1 MKPENVLVTGA
12 TGFVGANL
20 VRRLVKLNYNVSI
33 IIRKSSNTWRI
44 RNILKYVSV
53 FYVDLLDIDN
63 LKKVIH
69 EINPQIIFHLA
80 TYGGHPNQINDVD
93 IINTNILGTANL
105 LEACSKID
113 YKLFVNTGSSSEYGK
128 KDEPMKESDILEPIN
143 TYGVT
148 KAAATLYCNSIAKAQ
163 NKPIITFRL
172 FSPFG
177 YYEEENR
184 LIPYVIIN
192 CLKNNKL
199 CLGDKNS
206 ARDFIFIE
214 DVVNAYVS
222 LINSTQAFK
231 GEIINIGFGQQH
243 TVGYIVKTITN
254 YMNYKGKISWSANA
268 GRSYDSTKWQADISK
283 ALDVLNWKPN
293 YSIEDGLIKTV
304 DCFTSNNDFYL

>member
-1 MKPENVLVTGA
+1 MKPEKVLVTGA

-20 VRRLVKLNYNVSI
+20 VIRLIKLNYDISI

-44 RNILKYVSV
+44 RNILKDVNVY
-53 FYVDLLDIDN
+53 FVDLLDIDN
-63 LKKVIH
+63 LKKVVY
-69 EINPQIIFHLA
+69 EIQPNIILHLA

-93 IINTNILGTANL
+93 IINTNFLGTANL
-105 LEACSKID
+105 LEACSKIN

-128 KDEPMKESDILEPIN
+128 KNEPMKESDIIEPIN

-163 NKPIITFRL
+163 KKPIITFRL

-177 YYEEENR
+177 YYEGENR

-192 CLKNNKL
+192 CFKNNKL

-206 ARDFIFIE
+206 VRDFIFIE

-222 LINSTQAFK
+222 LINSTKTFT

-243 TVGYIVKTITN
+243 TVGYIVKTITD
-254 YMNYKGKISWSANA
+254 YMNYEGEISWKTNA
-268 GRSYDSTKWQADISK
+268 VRSYDTTKWQANIIN
-283 ALDVLNWKPN
+283 ALEVLKWKPN
-293 YSIEDGLIKTV
+293 YSIKDGLIKTIEW
-304 DCFTSNNDFYL
+304 FKNNIDLYL